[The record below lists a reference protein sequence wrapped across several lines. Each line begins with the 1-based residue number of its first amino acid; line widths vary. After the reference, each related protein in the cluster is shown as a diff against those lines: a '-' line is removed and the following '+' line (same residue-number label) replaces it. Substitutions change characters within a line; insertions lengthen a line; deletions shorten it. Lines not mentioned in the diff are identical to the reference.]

1 MKIIRDFV
9 TNSSEPDY
17 YSDCND
23 CDCSD
28 CSDCHYDCDDDCFHR
43 YNCDCNDDC
52 YSYDCDCDDCQNIDP
67 FEEYISH
74 IDDPEYYDEDGNYIL
89 DD

>member
-17 YSDCND
+17 YSDCYD
-23 CDCSD
+23 CDCRDCSD
-28 CSDCHYDCDDDCFHR
+28 CDCDYDC
-43 YNCDCNDDC
+43 
-52 YSYDCDCDDCQNIDP
+52 SDCDCDYDCSDCDYDCREVDP
-67 FEEYISH
+67 EEEYFRH

-89 DD
+89 DDF

>member
-9 TNSSEPDY
+9 INSSEPDY
-17 YSDCND
+17 YSDCYD

-28 CSDCHYDCDDDCFHR
+28 CDCRDCSDCDCDYDCSD
-43 YNCDCNDDC
+43 CDCD
-52 YSYDCDCDDCQNIDP
+52 YDCDCDCDCTLADYVNEMFDGDWDLY
-67 FEEYISH
+67 ESNM
-74 IDDPEYYDEDGNYIL
+74 DD